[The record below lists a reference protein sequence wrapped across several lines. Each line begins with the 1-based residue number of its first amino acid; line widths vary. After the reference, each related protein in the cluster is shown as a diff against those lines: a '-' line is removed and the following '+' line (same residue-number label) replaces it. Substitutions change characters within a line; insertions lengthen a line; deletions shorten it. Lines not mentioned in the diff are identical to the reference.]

1 MICTYYVTIVM
12 QLVCVCADLCK
23 DKLLAVDVVGVG
35 ADNTHVVSLR
45 STDSDKTISEL
56 LEQACPTVSVAEEG
70 TAAEAGNY
78 AV

>member
-1 MICTYYVTIVM
+1 M
-12 QLVCVCADLCK
+12 CADLCK
-23 DKLLAVDVVGVG
+23 DKLLVVDVVGMG

-56 LEQACPTVSVAEEG
+56 LEQTCPPVSVNEEG
-70 TAAEAGNY
+70 TAAEAGNH